1 MATNK
6 NALIRYKIL
15 DQCFRNP
22 GRRYYL
28 EDLMEACNKILQDIS
43 QEYKGI
49 SRRQLFDDIAFME
62 SNEGWSIELERIRD
76 GHKIYY
82 RYADMSFSI
91 NNMPLNELEITQ
103 LKSAMEILS
112 QFQGMPQFEWINEML
127 PKLQNDIHATHQAKG
142 IISFDNNQYL
152 KGIELLGSLY
162 NAIFYKKVLEIEYQP
177 FTNQSPYRLIYH
189 PSCLKQYNNR
199 WFLFGYN
206 AEMDKYDWNLALDR
220 IISIRESKEKYKENI
235 IDWEEYFEDMIGVT
249 KVEGHEPEE
258 IILVFK
264 GITGRYVE
272 SKPLHGSQKSKW
284 IAEDTLEVKLNLII
298 NFEFERLVLSYADTV
313 KVVKPEKLADTI
325 INKSKGIQDIYL

>member
-22 GRRYYL
+22 GRRYYF
-28 EDLMEACNKILQDIS
+28 EDLIEACNTVLQDIS
-43 QEYKGI
+43 PDYKGI

-82 RYADMSFSI
+82 RYADMLFSI
-91 NNMPLNELEITQ
+91 NNMPLNELEISQ

-127 PKLQNDIHATHQAKG
+127 PKLQNDIHTNHQAKG

-152 KGIELLGSLY
+152 KGIELLGPLY
-162 NAIFYKKVLEIEYQP
+162 NAISYKRVLEIEYQP
-177 FTNQSPYRLIYH
+177 FTDQSPYRVIYH
-189 PSCLKQYNNR
+189 PAYLKQYNNR

-206 AEMDKYDWNLALDR
+206 ARMDKYDWNLALDR
-220 IISIRESKEKYKENI
+220 IISISESKEKYMENT
-235 IDWEEYFEDMIGVT
+235 IDWEDYFEDLVGVT
-249 KVEGHEPEE
+249 KVEGAAPEE
-258 IILVFK
+258 IILVFDGK
-264 GITGRYVE
+264 TGKYVE
-272 SKPLHGSQKSKW
+272 SKPIHGSQRSKW
-284 IAEDTLEVKLNLII
+284 LQENMLEVKLNLII
-298 NFEFERLVLSYADTV
+298 NFEFERLVLSYADSV
-313 KVVKPEKLADTI
+313 KVIKPQKLADTI
-325 INKSKGIQDIYL
+325 RNKSKNTLEFYL